1 MFARNRCNPLQQS
14 KLTANSCS
22 RVFSIC
28 WKGSGFR
35 EGLCSITPSGPGGVS
50 LDVSGYRR
58 GLTAWGGGGSA
69 ESTGLLIILKIEGNF
84 TLLLVPIKQ
93 EKEMMPIFRTTLL
106 Y

>member
-1 MFARNRCNPLQQS
+1 MGFG
-14 KLTANSCS
+14 
-22 RVFSIC
+22 RVYV
-28 WKGSGFR
+28 
-35 EGLCSITPSGPGGVS
+35 VS
-50 LDVSGYRR
+50 LHQGREVSHLMSVAIGEA
-58 GLTAWGGGGSA
+58 LLLGGGGSA

>member
-1 MFARNRCNPLQQS
+1 MGFG
-14 KLTANSCS
+14 
-22 RVFSIC
+22 RVYV
-28 WKGSGFR
+28 
-35 EGLCSITPSGPGGVS
+35 VS
-50 LDVSGYRR
+50 LHQGREVSHLMSVAIGEALLL
-58 GLTAWGGGGSA
+58 GGGGGSA